1 MRRRTSSIFLLTLTL
16 VVCVAAKDES
26 LPELKSRFEK
36 VRIEDRPDLAVKI
49 AQLELLQA
57 DRFYVDGKVE
67 EARAAVAN
75 IVVYCEKAG

>member
-1 MRRRTSSIFLLTLTL
+1 VCRGERR
-16 VVCVAAKDES
+16 V

-49 AQLELLQA
+49 AQLELRQA

-75 IVVYCEKAG
+75 IVVYCEKPARRVPDEKTFEKCRD